1 MTFSYFLMCFVKW
14 ERKEWYCIY
23 INWELTSDYN
33 PPYQCKHDSYV
44 LNENVWKM
52 LRNNSVENM
61 KFLLNQTQVH
71 SLEQSKANLLTM
83 GCGEG
88 KLGFRK
94 AILKARWSGGGCHRV
109 YDHFM
114 HNSLLGWWRGNR
126 IVSQGWIVKIIRLQ

>member
-94 AILKARWSGGGCHRV
+94 AFLKARWSGGGGVTGYMIILCAILCLVDDEVTGLCHR
-109 YDHFM
+109 
-114 HNSLLGWWRGNR
+114 GE
-126 IVSQGWIVKIIRLQ
+126 